1 MTFYRYECY
10 YVSHRRGQ
18 KGYFLFLRFKIAKL
32 SSQSQNRVETECC
45 PQIGC
50 FFYFSKVNLGSSQKN
65 GGLHPYSFHFWVY
78 LAWDPSP
85 SWSPKPAAGSHRA
98 SSRVA
103 TTTAGGRLGDRH
115 MRGGGHR
122 PGLVDAVHLG
132 PADGGVTEDR
142 GQVVW
147 SIKEEL
153 TVSG

>member
-1 MTFYRYECY
+1 MLLRKSQAWPE
-10 YVSHRRGQ
+10 R
-18 KGYFLFLRFKIAKL
+18 LFFIFEIQNCKNGLHNPKTASKL
-32 SSQSQNRVETECC
+32 NAAPKSDV
-45 PQIGC
+45 

-103 TTTAGGRLGDRH
+103 TITAGGRLGDRH